1 MDERIPHACVHMGD
15 AFIFQDNT
23 RILRAF
29 YCAAVVGIHRM

>member
-23 RILRAF
+23 RILHAF
-29 YCAAVVGIHRM
+29 YCAVVVDIDQL